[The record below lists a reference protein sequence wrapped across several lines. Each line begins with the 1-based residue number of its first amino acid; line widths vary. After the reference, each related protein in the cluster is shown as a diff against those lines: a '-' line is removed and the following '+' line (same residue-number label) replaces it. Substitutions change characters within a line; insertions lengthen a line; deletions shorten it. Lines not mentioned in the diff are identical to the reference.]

1 MCQRCTLPKT
11 FYKRELP
18 AAQVD
23 FSSEEGRRLLRASL
37 DAGTAEA
44 FFRLIANF
52 HTQAEP
58 SWCGLGTLVTVL
70 NALEIDP
77 HRTWKGP
84 WRWFREELLDCCTS
98 IEKATAHGLVLEEL
112 ATIARCN
119 GAHVDAVFAE
129 VSSEATFRAAL
140 ERTVR
145 SRDEALVLSYSRAVL
160 GQTGMGHYSPVAA
173 WDAESDRALVLD
185 VARFKYPPHW
195 VKVEALWRSML
206 PIDEASGRS
215 RGWMVL
221 RADGEEPT
229 TAEVERVCCR
239 LSELGVTVPGRSC

>member
-1 MCQRCTLPKT
+1 MPKT

-18 AAQVD
+18 AHLID
-23 FSSEEGRRLLRASL
+23 FSSEEGRRLLRSSL
-37 DAGTAEA
+37 DAGTAES
-44 FFRLIANF
+44 FFALIANF

-98 IEKATAHGLVLEEL
+98 LEDATEHGLVLSEL
-112 ATIARCN
+112 ASIARCN
-119 GAHVDAVFAE
+119 GANVQ
-129 VSSEATFRAAL
+129 ATFADESSQTAFRTAL
-140 ERTVR
+140 EHAVR
-145 SRDEALVLSYSRAVL
+145 SRDEALVVGYSRAVL
-160 GQTGMGHYSPVAA
+160 GQTGVGHYSPVAA
-173 WDAESDRALVLD
+173 WDAVSDRALVLD

-195 VKVEALWRSML
+195 VPVSELWEAML
-206 PIDEASGRS
+206 PVDEASGRS

-221 RADGEEPT
+221 SAGGEQPG
-229 TAEVERVCCR
+229 AEEMERVCCR
-239 LSELGVTVPGRSC
+239 LSELGVTVPGRRC